1 MSKPKRAV
9 ESWQESR
16 FTKYVPCELDLA
28 PSFAT
33 SDGKTYRELGL
44 ERGEGG
50 YARVAV
56 FQLYG
61 PETAIDKKSS
71 LWRVCVWGADDTGY
85 ECDVPSMTEALT
97 IFNKV
102 DWIYGVPAEFHYA

>member
-1 MSKPKRAV
+1 M
-9 ESWQESR
+9 
-16 FTKYVPCELDLA
+16 PCEIDLA

-56 FQLYG
+56 TQLYG
-61 PETAIDKKSS
+61 PDTAIDKKSS
-71 LWRVCVWGADDTGY
+71 LVSFAAR
-85 ECDVPSMTEALT
+85 
-97 IFNKV
+97 
-102 DWIYGVPAEFHYA
+102 